1 MFKMID
7 PITMHFL
14 LIVQPLING
23 SYANVTDPAT
33 FFRLINASP
42 SIGGTLG
49 IGLLLAVFV
58 ILSIV
63 FSYRVQ
69 MINGLL
75 VSSMICMILS
85 VFFNQLGVL
94 SSGYVLLFLSM
105 TMAFGI
111 VSLARNLLKPFT

>member
-23 SYANVTDPAT
+23 SFANVTDPAT

-94 SSGYVLLFLSM
+94 SNGYVLLFLSM